1 MRTVTI
7 VSLLCLAGA
16 LSGCNAGGMFSS
28 RPSGN
33 SVEFVASNT
42 DSVLLDFAAN
52 PPGELAAANQTAAE
66 QCQIFSRSTAV
77 LESLNVRG
85 EGTIRATYLCKN
97 PTQTASIAPSMQH
110 RQ

>member
-1 MRTVTI
+1 MRTATI
-7 VSLLCLAGA
+7 VSLLCVAGA

-28 RPSGN
+28 RVSGG

-52 PPGELAAANQTAAE
+52 PPGELAAANQTAAQ

-77 LESLNVRG
+77 LESLNVRDS
-85 EGTIRATYLCKN
+85 GTIRATYLCKN
-97 PTQTASIAPSMQH
+97 PTVTASIAPVIQH

>member
-1 MRTVTI
+1 MRIATV
-7 VSLLCLAGA
+7 VSLICVAGA
-16 LSGCNAGGMFSS
+16 INGCSAGGMLSA
-28 RPSGN
+28 RTPGR

-52 PPGELAAANQTAAE
+52 PPGELAAANDTATQ
-66 QCQIFSRSTAV
+66 QCQIFSRTTAV
-77 LESLNVRG
+77 LESLNVRN

-97 PTQTASIAPSMQH
+97 GTQTASAAPMAQH